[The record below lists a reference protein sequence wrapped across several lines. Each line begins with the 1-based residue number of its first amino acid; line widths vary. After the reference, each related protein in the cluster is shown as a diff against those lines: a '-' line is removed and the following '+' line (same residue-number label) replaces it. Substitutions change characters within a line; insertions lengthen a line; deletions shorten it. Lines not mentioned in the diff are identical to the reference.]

1 MTAHIHAA
9 LMLKYAQDA
18 STTDKPWELWEFR
31 CDEHEKWTILTG
43 NPAWD
48 DDTKY
53 RRKPRTI
60 RIGEIDI
67 PEPVREPLQNG
78 EKYFVPA
85 IDCGYDNID
94 SFEWDG
100 DSTDKRLL
108 KQGMVHITE
117 EAARE
122 HAKALIAL
130 TAKE

>member
-9 LMLKYAQDA
+9 LMLQYAQDA
-18 STTDKPWELWEFR
+18 STTDKPWEMWEYFA
-31 CDEHEKWTILTG
+31 DHEWERLTG

-78 EKYFVPA
+78 ENYFVPA
-85 IDCGYDNID
+85 IDCGDCHANRFSWDN
-94 SFEWDG
+94 

-108 KQGMVHITE
+108 KQGVVHLTT
-117 EAARE
+117 EAALS
-122 HAKALIAL
+122 HARALIAL
-130 TAKE
+130 TAK